1 MKEEV
6 ERKEKPDEENGV
18 VNISESNFTVSDGLL
33 HINLPN
39 ILKLNSADFFA
50 NQDLLRDSKSIY
62 AKFELNDDWMTRWS
76 ITISLQISF
85 RTFQTTSEFL
95 IKEKG

>member
-1 MKEEV
+1 MLLEYIEMKEEV

-50 NQDLLRDSKSIY
+50 NQDLLRDSK
-62 AKFELNDDWMTRWS
+62 FTRNS
-76 ITISLQISF
+76 N
-85 RTFQTTSEFL
+85 
-95 IKEKG
+95 